1 MEGKAREK
9 AQTIIRSDWKKGQRW
24 GMRFL
29 TSSCYEVRC
38 VQSTSAASGCSEAL
52 RNMLS
57 AETLRDFSAGRGAAL
72 CSKLQQ
78 RNLMAHIRTVPAKT
92 GAAFP
97 APPALR
103 SSFSSY
109 VNPQMNFL

>member
-1 MEGKAREK
+1 
-9 AQTIIRSDWKKGQRW
+9 
-24 GMRFL
+24 
-29 TSSCYEVRC
+29 
-38 VQSTSAASGCSEAL
+38 
-52 RNMLS
+52 MLS

-78 RNLMAHIRTVPAKT
+78 RNPMAHIRTVPAKT